1 MLSGSF
7 YKQLRFLHHR
17 FYHNLKWYRRK
28 ELSKQIAFYI
38 KLNTA
43 TYSHCQTQAAERKV
57 GTGLLK
63 GKNKGSHLQLII
75 LLLSSACLHR
85 LVYSRATARTYLNS
99 QVWLW
104 KPWHVQYWNTW
115 TRTQFFS
122 TPRGSDSK
130 LLSDVSFSAH
140 LQYLLCQCA

>member
-1 MLSGSF
+1 MLSGSL
-7 YKQLRFLHHR
+7 YKQLWSLHHC
-17 FYHNLKWYRRK
+17 FYYNLKWYWRK
-28 ELSKQIAFYI
+28 LSKQIVFYI
-38 KLNTA
+38 KPNTA
-43 TYSHCQTQAAERKV
+43 TCSHCQTKAAERKV

-75 LLLSSACLHR
+75 LMLSSTCLHR
-85 LVYSRATARTYLNS
+85 LVYSRATARMYLNS

-104 KPWHVQYWNTW
+104 KPWHAQYWIAR

-122 TPRGSDSK
+122 TPQGSDTK

-140 LQYLLCQCA
+140 LQYLLYQCA